1 MLAQPQSTLPEVIL
15 YTRAGCHLCEE
26 AREEIGRV
34 RDKIPFAFRS
44 IDIDRDPELVSLY
57 NEEVPVIFV
66 NGEKAFRYR
75 VDAEELRKRLRNS
88 SGE

>member
-1 MLAQPQSTLPEVIL
+1 MTESKETLPEVIL

-26 AREEIGRV
+26 AKEEILRV
-34 RDKIPFAFRS
+34 RAETPFAFRS
-44 IDIDRDPELVSLY
+44 VDIDRDPALVALY

-75 VDAEELRKRLRNS
+75 VDAGELRKRLRAVR
-88 SGE
+88 

>member
-1 MLAQPQSTLPEVIL
+1 MIL
-15 YTRAGCHLCEE
+15 YTRARCHLCEE
-26 AREEIGRV
+26 AREEIRRV
-34 RDKIPFAFRS
+34 RDKIPFVFRS

-75 VDAEELRKRLRNS
+75 VDVEELRKRLRNS

>member
-1 MLAQPQSTLPEVIL
+1 MGAQSKSNLSEVIL

-26 AREEIGRV
+26 AREEIRRV
-34 RDKIPFAFRS
+34 RAKIPFAFRS
-44 IDIDRDPELVSLY
+44 IDIDRDPKLVSLY

-75 VDAEELRKRLRNS
+75 VDAQELRKRLRNS
-88 SGE
+88 SGN